1 MRTPGEMMQGKKSL
15 NTLRR
20 YDLVPVSKLIAL
32 PLGILYK
39 TGQINLSFSFMIN
52 DMVAEQPCNK
62 ILVHLTEP
70 VDDNVHNVGSHECNC
85 IKHPNLGG
93 NDISLST
100 LLHCKVFIW

>member
-39 TGQINLSFSFMIN
+39 TGQINLSFSYMIN
-52 DMVAEQPCNK
+52 DLVAEQPSK
-62 ILVHLTEP
+62 QT
-70 VDDNVHNVGSHECNC
+70 S
-85 IKHPNLGG
+85 
-93 NDISLST
+93 
-100 LLHCKVFIW
+100 F